1 MAMPILIC
9 KITLSHL
16 AFNDHISIAKWGKQ
30 FRGQKKKKKM
40 THSLLRFHLFSD
52 SPYSLPYKFYDVS
65 SLVLDQLHM
74 IKSPKRY
81 FSLI

>member
-1 MAMPILIC
+1 MAMSILIC

-16 AFNDHISIAKWGKQ
+16 AFNNHISIAKWGKQ
-30 FRGQKKKKKM
+30 FRGQKKKM
-40 THSLLRFHLFSD
+40 TYSLLRFHLFSD
-52 SPYSLPYKFYDVS
+52 SPYSLPYKSYDVS
-65 SLVLDQLHM
+65 SLVLDQQHM

>member
-1 MAMPILIC
+1 MAMSILIC

-16 AFNDHISIAKWGKQ
+16 AFNNHISIAKWGKQ
-30 FRGQKKKKKM
+30 FRGQKKKM
-40 THSLLRFHLFSD
+40 TYSLLRFHLFSD
-52 SPYSLPYKFYDVS
+52 SPYSLPYKSYDVS

-74 IKSPKRY
+74 IKSTKRY